1 MENGAILAEPG
12 EFTKRAFLN
21 GRIDLAQAEAI
32 IDIIN
37 SKTNK
42 ELDESVKQLNG
53 GLSEKISKIRK
64 KIMDLM
70 VSIEVSIDY
79 PEYDVEDVAYEDA
92 EKTLLIIK
100 KELENLCNSFENGK
114 IIKEGIKTAIIGSP
128 NAGKSSLLNELLKEE
143 RAIVTDLAGTT
154 RDIIEEQ
161 ITIEGIPFKIIDTAG
176 IRESD
181 NKVEQI
187 GIKKSKEV
195 AEKSDII
202 IAMFDN
208 SKELTEEDKYILDL
222 IKDKKAIILLNKID
236 VKDNN
241 LEKNEEIININK
253 PIIKVS
259 MLEKEGIEDIYRE
272 LSKMFNLNE
281 INLNDDIIVTNIRH
295 KDLIQKSI
303 EHLNQALQVLK
314 EKMPI
319 DIIAIN
325 VKEILEELGK
335 ITGESV
341 SEDII
346 KEIFSKFCLG
356 K

>member
-1 MENGAILAEPG
+1 
-12 EFTKRAFLN
+12 
-21 GRIDLAQAEAI
+21 
-32 IDIIN
+32 
-37 SKTNK
+37 
-42 ELDESVKQLNG
+42 
-53 GLSEKISKIRK
+53 
-64 KIMDLM
+64 
-70 VSIEVSIDY
+70 
-79 PEYDVEDVAYEDA
+79 
-92 EKTLLIIK
+92 
-100 KELENLCNSFENGK
+100 
-114 IIKEGIKTAIIGSP
+114 
-128 NAGKSSLLNELLKEE
+128 
-143 RAIVTDLAGTT
+143 
-154 RDIIEEQ
+154 
-161 ITIEGIPFKIIDTAG
+161 
-176 IRESD
+176 
-181 NKVEQI
+181 
-187 GIKKSKEV
+187 
-195 AEKSDII
+195 
-202 IAMFDN
+202 
-208 SKELTEEDKYILDL
+208 
-222 IKDKKAIILLNKID
+222 
-236 VKDNN
+236 
-241 LEKNEEIININK
+241 
-253 PIIKVS
+253 